1 MTAIEWLIK
10 EYFGDI
16 ENCSPNFRNKIQQA
30 KEMEK
35 QQIIEAHFQ
44 GIKGAVLN
52 LSEYIDIPKTLKTI
66 EEIQN
71 GIGKH
76 DDGEDYYNEK
86 FNGQDT

>member
-35 QQIIEAHFQ
+35 QQIIESYCQ
-44 GIKGAVLN
+44 GCYDITKDDSIFPREK
-52 LSEYIDIPKTLKTI
+52 SE
-66 EEIQN
+66 Q
-71 GIGKH
+71 
-76 DDGEDYYNEK
+76 YYNET
-86 FNGQDT
+86 FNK